1 MPFQALSV
9 KLYSFVKTLHT
20 LSKGGMFSMKKFLML
35 GAIVALVAALLAVP
49 ALAQRNGDLVS
60 FDDCFPFCD
69 NGAQEQQANQ
79 AFEQEADLNTA
90 QQDSERA
97 RFANEE
103 DDFFGFLAD
112 RFDNEEEFFDF
123 FDERFDE
130 NNGAGAEPVVSQQI
144 GQEAESGDLS
154 IQGSVTQ
161 SGDNSNQCAPVM
173 QFGNTGNLQNA
184 QGFLQYNSTAD
195 DVEFSGGSFEFSP
208 SMGVQCD
215 QAVQQSAA
223 ASG

>member
-1 MPFQALSV
+1 
-9 KLYSFVKTLHT
+9 
-20 LSKGGMFSMKKFLML
+20 MKKFLML

-49 ALAQRNGDLVS
+49 ALAQRNDVGGLVN

-69 NGAQEQQANQ
+69 NGAQQQEANQQALQ
-79 AFEQEADLNTA
+79 QDADLAAT
-90 QQDSERA
+90 QQQQERDSERN

-123 FDERFDE
+123 FDERFDNE
-130 NNGAGAEPVVSQQI
+130 DNGGAGGAEPVVSQQI

-154 IQGSVTQ
+154 IRGSVTQ

-184 QGFLQYNSTAD
+184 QGFVQYNSNAD

-208 SMGVQCD
+208 SMGVQCE

-223 ASG
+223 ASS